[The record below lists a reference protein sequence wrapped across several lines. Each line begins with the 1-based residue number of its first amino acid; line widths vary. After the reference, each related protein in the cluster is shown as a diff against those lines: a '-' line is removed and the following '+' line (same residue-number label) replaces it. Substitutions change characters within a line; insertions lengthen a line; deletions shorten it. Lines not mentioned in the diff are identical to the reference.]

1 MTKRATREAYGKALA
16 ELGEKHE
23 DIVVL
28 DADLS
33 GSTKTAK
40 FGEKFPE
47 RFFNAGIAEG
57 NMMGVAAGLATT
69 GKVVFASTFAVF
81 ASQRACEQVRN
92 SICYPNLNVKI
103 GATHAGITVGAD
115 GGSHQ
120 AIEDVAIM
128 SSMPNMTVV
137 VPGDGVSTEA
147 LIKQAYEYE
156 GPVYIRMSRAKVE
169 DVYPEDTFFS
179 IGQSNMLKDGE
190 DATIIVSGYLLN
202 SSIQAAKI
210 LEEQGINV
218 RLIDMSTIKPLDVGS
233 VLKAAKE
240 TKAIVTVEEHNVIGG
255 LGSAVASF
263 LAENY
268 PTPIQMV
275 GLRDVFGQS
284 GEAKELLEEY
294 NLTPNDIV
302 SAVKEVLSRK

>member
-302 SAVKEVLSRK
+302 NAVKEVLSRK

>member
-16 ELGEKHE
+16 ELGEKNE
-23 DIVVL
+23 DIIVL

-40 FGEKFPE
+40 FGGKFPE
-47 RFFNAGIAEG
+47 RFFNSGVAEA

-81 ASQRACEQVRN
+81 ASQRACEQIRN
-92 SICYPNLNVKI
+92 SICYPDLNVKI
-103 GATHAGITVGAD
+103 AATHAGITVGPD

-128 SSMPNMTVV
+128 SAMPNMTVV

-179 IGQSNMLKDGE
+179 IGHANMLQDGK

-202 SSIQAAKI
+202 SSIEAAKI
-210 LEEQGINV
+210 LKEQGINV
-218 RLIDMSTIKPLDVGS
+218 RLLDMSTIKPLDIGS

-275 GLRDVFGQS
+275 GIRDVFGQS
-284 GEAKELLEEY
+284 GQANELLKEY

-302 SAVKEVLSRK
+302 KAVKEVIERK

>member
-16 ELGEKHE
+16 ELGEKNE
-23 DIVVL
+23 DIIVL

-33 GSTKTAK
+33 GSTKTSDFAK
-40 FGEKFPE
+40 RFPE
-47 RFFNAGIAEG
+47 RFFNVGIAEA

-69 GKVVFASTFAVF
+69 GKVVFASTFAIF
-81 ASQRACEQVRN
+81 ASLRACEQVRN

-103 GATHAGITVGAD
+103 AATHAGVTVGAD

-128 SSMPNMTVV
+128 SAMPNMAVV

-147 LIKQAYEYE
+147 LIEQAYEYE

-169 DVYPEDTFFS
+169 DVYPKDTFFS
-179 IGQSNMLKDGE
+179 IGHAKMLQDGK

-202 SSIQAAKI
+202 SSIKAAEM
-210 LEEQGINV
+210 LREQGINV
-218 RLIDMSTIKPLDVGS
+218 RLIDMATIKPLDVGS

-240 TKAIVTVEEHNVIGG
+240 TKAIVTVEEHSVIGG
-255 LGSAVASF
+255 LGSMVASF
-263 LAENY
+263 LAENH
-268 PTPIQMV
+268 PTPIEMV

-284 GEAKELLEEY
+284 GEAENLLKEY
-294 NLTPNDIV
+294 NLTPQDIV
-302 SAVKEVLSRK
+302 AAVKEVIKRK

>member
-16 ELGEKHE
+16 ELGEKNK

-40 FGEKFPE
+40 FGEKFPD
-47 RFFNAGIAEG
+47 RFFNAGIAEA

-103 GATHAGITVGAD
+103 GATHAGITVGPD

-128 SSMPNMTVV
+128 SAMPNMTVV

-147 LIKQAYEYE
+147 LVKQAYEYE

-169 DVYPEDTFFS
+169 DVYPEETFFS
-179 IGQSNMLKDGE
+179 IGQANMLQDGK

-202 SSIQAAKI
+202 SSIEAAKI
-210 LEEQGINV
+210 LKEQGINV
-218 RLIDMSTIKPLDVGS
+218 RLLDMSTIKPLDVGS

-255 LGSAVASF
+255 LGSVVASF
-263 LAENY
+263 LAENH

-275 GLRDVFGQS
+275 GIRDVFGQS

-294 NLTPNDIV
+294 NLTPKDIV
-302 SAVKEVLSRK
+302 KAVKEVIDRK

>member
-302 SAVKEVLSRK
+302 NAVKEVLSRQ